1 MRIIRKVIC
10 NLIGV
15 AVGTGLI
22 LGFFS
27 MLGIIGTALGIY

>member
-1 MRIIRKVIC
+1 MKMIRNMIC
-10 NLIGV
+10 NLIGGIIG
-15 AVGTGLI
+15 AGII